1 VVVGNRASLEVTTSL
16 VKAFASWA
24 ARKAVVTSSLEAAS
38 YSYRPS

>member
-24 ARKAVVTSSLEAAS
+24 RKAVVTSSLEAAS